1 MSLAVTIGLGAR
13 SRQSRILRGSA
24 WGLVLLG
31 CGLAAAAVWQ
41 GFADTPPAG
50 TPAAD
55 HHAPWRAAVAMLAS
69 LAVCLAL
76 SWRQRRTGHALSW
89 YRRRAGHALSWHR
102 RRAGHELP
110 RDRRRA
116 GRRLAGETGGDF
128 DRGWLVIDEAGAA
141 GWRRDA
147 SVGVAPLALRDAYL
161 GRTLISL
168 RFAAADPPVG
178 TATRAVPGVARS
190 LHLLL
195 ARDAVPADQ
204 WRRLR
209 VWALWRQ
216 RGGRDGVVL

>member
-24 WGLVLLG
+24 RLLVLLG

-41 GFADTPPAG
+41 GFADAPPAA

-55 HHAPWRAAVAMLAS
+55 HHAPWRAAIVVLAS
-69 LAVCLAL
+69 LVVCLAL
-76 SWRQRRTGHALSW
+76 SWRQRR
-89 YRRRAGHALSWHR
+89 
-102 RRAGHELP
+102 
-110 RDRRRA
+110 A
-116 GRRLAGETGGDF
+116 GRGPDGGAGGAF

-141 GWRRDA
+141 AWRRDTP
-147 SVGVAPLALRDAYL
+147 VAVTPLALRDGYL
-161 GRTLISL
+161 GQTLISL
-168 RFAAADPPVG
+168 RFAPADPLAG
-178 TATRAVPGVARS
+178 TAVRTGPGAARS